1 MVNTK
6 VNLGGLE
13 MATPLATASG
23 TFGYGFEYIGAV
35 DYSKLGAVTA
45 KGIRIEPWP
54 GNPMPRHA
62 EVPGGLVN
70 AIGLQ
75 GTGCEHFLKYTVPYY
90 KKSLIDLYDAV
101 VPMIVNIWGGSVDE
115 YAEVARQLDA
125 ASSVPG
131 VPSRPASNASP
142 ISVPGVPSR
151 PASNASPISVPGVPS
166 RPASNASPIG
176 AIEMNV
182 SCPNVK
188 AGGHTFGQ
196 DPKVLF
202 EVVSAVRKAT
212 KLPLIVKLAPNVPSI
227 APYVKACEDAGAD
240 ALSMINTIP
249 AMVIDIEK
257 RQPVL
262 ANVTGGLSGR
272 GIHPAA
278 VKVVYDAHK
287 VTKLPILAM
296 GGVYEAKDAIEFLL
310 AGATAVAVGTATF
323 TDPGVVGKVYDGI
336 VDYCARHNFASVS
349 DLTGALEK

>member
-1 MVNTK
+1 MVNMK

-13 MATPLATASG
+13 MPTPVATASG
-23 TFGYGFEYIGAV
+23 TFGYGFEYVGAV
-35 DYSKLGAVTA
+35 DYAKLGAVTA
-45 KGIRIEPWP
+45 KGIRIDPWP
-54 GNPMPRHA
+54 GNEMPRHS

-75 GTGCEHFLKYTVPYY
+75 GTGIEHFLDITVPWYREQV
-90 KKSLIDLYDAV
+90 KSKGEEGENAEGSGPKLIA
-101 VPMIVNIWGGSVDE
+101 NIWGGSVEE
-115 YAEVARQLDA
+115 YAEVAERMGDK
-125 ASSVPG
+125 VD
-131 VPSRPASNASP
+131 
-142 ISVPGVPSR
+142 
-151 PASNASPISVPGVPS
+151 
-166 RPASNASPIG
+166 

-196 DPKVLF
+196 DPKILN

-227 APYVKACEDAGAD
+227 IPYVKACEDGGAD

-257 RQPVL
+257 RVPVL
-262 ANVTGGLSGR
+262 ANKTGGLSGR

-278 VKVVYDAHK
+278 VKLVYDAHK
-287 VTKLPILAM
+287 ATKLPILAM

-323 TDPGVVGKVYDGI
+323 TNPNTVAEVYDGI
-336 VDYCARHNFASVS
+336 VAYCEKHSFKSVS
-349 DLTGALEK
+349 ELTGNLQA

>member
-1 MVNTK
+1 MVDLK

-13 MATPLATASG
+13 MTSPVATASG
-23 TFGYGFEYIGAV
+23 TFGYGFEYRGAV
-35 DYSKLGAVTA
+35 DYSKIGAVTA
-45 KGIRIEPWP
+45 KGICLEPWP
-54 GNPMPRHA
+54 GNAMPRHA

-75 GTGCEHFLKYTVPYY
+75 GTGVAQFLDVSVPFFDQVVR
-90 KKSLIDLYDAV
+90 KEEGADVKLIA
-101 VPMIVNIWGGSVDE
+101 NIWGRSVDE
-115 YAEVARQLDA
+115 YAEVARRMGDA
-125 ASSVPG
+125 VD
-131 VPSRPASNASP
+131 
-142 ISVPGVPSR
+142 
-151 PASNASPISVPGVPS
+151 
-166 RPASNASPIG
+166 

-196 DPKVLF
+196 DPKVLG

-227 APYVKACEDAGAD
+227 VPYVRACEDAGAD
-240 ALSMINTIP
+240 ALSMINTMP

-257 RQPVL
+257 RMPVL
-262 ANVTGGLSGR
+262 ANRSGGLSGR

-278 VKVVYDAHK
+278 VKLVYDAHAA
-287 VTKLPILAM
+287 TKLPILAM

-323 TDPGVVGKVYDGI
+323 ADPGVAAAVHDGI
-336 VDYCARHNFASVS
+336 ADYCERQGFPSVS
-349 DLTGALEK
+349 SLVGALA

>member
-1 MVNTK
+1 MVDTK

-13 MATPLATASG
+13 MPTPVVTASG
-23 TFGYGFEYIGAV
+23 TFGYGFEYVGAV
-35 DYSKLGAVTA
+35 DYAKLGAVTA

-54 GNPMPRHA
+54 GNEMPRHS

-75 GTGCEHFLKYTVPYY
+75 GTGIEHFLKITVPWYREQVV
-90 KKSLIDLYDAV
+90 KALQSEQSNNPNNRTIPLIA
-101 VPMIVNIWGGSVDE
+101 NIWGGSVEE
-115 YAEVARQLDA
+115 YAEVAERMGDA
-125 ASSVPG
+125 VD
-131 VPSRPASNASP
+131 
-142 ISVPGVPSR
+142 
-151 PASNASPISVPGVPS
+151 
-166 RPASNASPIG
+166 

-196 DPKVLF
+196 DPKVLN

-227 APYVKACEDAGAD
+227 VPYVKACEDGGAD

-257 RQPVL
+257 RVPVL
-262 ANVTGGLSGR
+262 ANKTGGLSGR

-278 VKVVYDAHK
+278 VKIVYDAHK

-323 TDPGVVGKVYDGI
+323 TNPNTIAEVYDGI
-336 VDYCARHNFASVS
+336 VAYCEKHGFKSVS
-349 DLTGALEK
+349 ELTGNLLV

>member
-1 MVNTK
+1 MVK
-6 VNLGGLE
+6 MSVNLGGLE
-13 MATPLATASG
+13 MATPIATASG
-23 TFGYGFEYIGAV
+23 TFGYGTEYLGAV

-45 KGIRIEPWP
+45 KGVRVSPWP

-62 EVPGGLVN
+62 EVFGGMVN

-75 GTGCEHFLKYTVPYY
+75 GTGVEHFLQHTLPWYRRNVKVP
-90 KKSLIDLYDAV
+90 LIA
-101 VPMIVNIWGGSVDE
+101 NIWGGSVDE
-115 YAEVARQLDA
+115 YAEAARRLTSVDA
-125 ASSVPG
+125 L
-131 VPSRPASNASP
+131 
-142 ISVPGVPSR
+142 
-151 PASNASPISVPGVPS
+151 
-166 RPASNASPIG
+166 
-176 AIEMNV
+176 EMNV

-212 KLPLIVKLAPNVPSI
+212 KLPLVVKLAPNVPSI
-227 APYVKACEDAGAD
+227 VPYVKACEDAGAD

-249 AMVIDIEK
+249 AMVIDIE
-257 RQPVL
+257 RRAPVL

-287 VTKLPILAM
+287 ATKLPILAM
-296 GGVYEAKDAIEFLL
+296 GGVYEARDAIEFFL

-323 TDPGVVGKVYDGI
+323 SDPGVVGAVYDGLL
-336 VDYCARHNFASVS
+336 DYCERHGFKAVS
-349 DLTGALEK
+349 DLTGAL

>member
-1 MVNTK
+1 MIEMN

-13 MATPLATASG
+13 MPTPITTASG
-23 TFGYGFEYIGAV
+23 TFGYGTEYLGAV

-45 KGIRIEPWP
+45 KGIRVEPWP

-75 GTGCEHFLKYTVPYY
+75 GTGVERFLSVTVPWYRENV
-90 KKSLIDLYDAV
+90 K
-101 VPMIVNIWGGSVDE
+101 VPMIANIWGGSIDE
-115 YAEVARQLDA
+115 YAEVAHRLGDA
-125 ASSVPG
+125 VDAL
-131 VPSRPASNASP
+131 
-142 ISVPGVPSR
+142 
-151 PASNASPISVPGVPS
+151 
-166 RPASNASPIG
+166 
-176 AIEMNV
+176 EMNV

-202 EVVSAVRKAT
+202 EVVSSVRAAT
-212 KLPLIVKLAPNVPSI
+212 KLPLVVKLAPNVPSI
-227 APYVKACEDAGAD
+227 VPYVKACEDAGAN

-257 RQPVL
+257 RRPVI
-262 ANVTGGLSGR
+262 ANKTGGLSGR

-278 VKVVYDAHK
+278 VKIVYDAHNA
-287 VTKLPILAM
+287 TKLPILAM
-296 GGVYEAKDAIEFLL
+296 GGIYEAKDAIEFFL

-323 TDPGVVGKVYDGI
+323 TNPNIVSEVYDGI
-336 VDYCARHNFASVS
+336 VAYCERHGFKSVKE
-349 DLTGALEK
+349 LTGALEI